1 MEKGNSKKVAI
12 ASTVVISLLLV
23 GMITL
28 FCMPY
33 GNQADFRFLNSGIN
47 YLDKIAENDE
57 LSSLESYSFNEE
69 GRENSENLSI
79 SGNGML
85 ENCSTNVTYIRGE
98 QVNSFSNLI
107 GLSSG
112 LLDKNYS
119 YLVVVR
125 EGSYFKESEVR
136 HVKIKDNS
144 VSMTYVIEDDQ
155 ILKPTYENALDC
167 YCYDFFKTPDS
178 FNFTDVSINITD
190 KLC

>member
-1 MEKGNSKKVAI
+1 M
-12 ASTVVISLLLV
+12 
-23 GMITL
+23 
-28 FCMPY
+28 F
-33 GNQADFRFLNSGIN
+33 
-47 YLDKIAENDE
+47 
-57 LSSLESYSFNEE
+57 
-69 GRENSENLSI
+69 
-79 SGNGML
+79 